1 MDENQNIIIYQ
12 NDEGTIGVEVKL
24 VNNDLWLSLN
34 QIAELFGR
42 DKSVISRHLSNIF
55 KEAELEKDSTVA
67 FFATV
72 QIEGNHEVTRQI
84 EHFNLDA
91 IISVGYRV
99 NSKRGT
105 QFRRWSSQVLKD
117 HLQKGYSINRL
128 GLDNLK
134 IKELQQSIELLS
146 HTLLHQELVSD
157 MGQEIL
163 TIITQYSKTWDTLLR
178 YDEDRLQQNNE
189 QKDNLIELN
198 YLETIEAITQFK
210 VDLINKNEAT
220 SLFGNPKDSQLEAIL
235 GNICQTFDN
244 QPLYQSHIERAA
256 HLLYFIIKDHPFS
269 DGNKRI
275 GCLLFLMYLHKAGLK
290 KIAPENN
297 SLIAVALLV
306 AESNPIHK
314 DLIIQL
320 IMRLMN

>member
-1 MDENQNIIIYQ
+1 MNENQNIIIYQ
-12 NDEGTIGVEVKL
+12 NNEGSINVEVKL
-24 VNNDLWLSLN
+24 LNNDLWLSLN

-55 KEAELEKDSTVA
+55 KEEELEKDSTVA

-117 HLQKGYSINRL
+117 HIQKGYSINRFTM
-128 GLDNLK
+128 DKLK
-134 IKELQQSIELLS
+134 IKELQQAIELLS
-146 HTLLHQELVSD
+146 HTLLHQELVND

-163 TIITQYSKTWDTLLR
+163 ALITQYSKTWDTLLR
-178 YDEDRLQQNNE
+178 YDEDRLE
-189 QKDNLIELN
+189 QKVDKQDNLIEIQ
-198 YLETIEAITQFK
+198 YMEIIEAIDHFK
-210 VDLINKNEAT
+210 VELVKKGEAS
-220 SLFGNPKDSQLEAIL
+220 SLFGNLKDKQLEAIL
-235 GNICQTFDN
+235 GSISQTFDN
-244 QPLYQSHIERAA
+244 QPLYKTHIERAA
-256 HLLYFIIKDHPFS
+256 HLLYFVIKDHPFS

-275 GCLLFLMYLHKAGLK
+275 GCLLFLMYLYKADLK
-290 KIAPENN
+290 QIVPENN
-297 SLIAVALLV
+297 SLIAMALLV
-306 AESNPIHK
+306 AESNPKHK
-314 DLIIQL
+314 DLVIQL
-320 IMRLMN
+320 VMRLMS

>member
-1 MDENQNIIIYQ
+1 MNENQNIIIYQ
-12 NDEGTIGVEVKL
+12 NDEGTIDVEVKL
-24 VNNDLWLSLN
+24 LNNDLWLSLN

-42 DKSVISRHLSNIF
+42 DRSVIGKHIKNIF
-55 KEAELEKDSTVA
+55 KDEELEKDSVVA
-67 FFATV
+67 FFALTAQDGKTYQV
-72 QIEGNHEVTRQI
+72 

-163 TIITQYSKTWDTLLR
+163 TIITQYNKTWDTLLR
-178 YDEDRLQQNNE
+178 YDEDRLQQSNE
-189 QKDNLIELN
+189 KKDDLIELN
-198 YLETIEAITQFK
+198 YLEVIEAITHFK
-210 VDLINKNEAT
+210 SDQIKKQEAS
-220 SLFGNPKDSQLEAIL
+220 SLFGNLKDNQLEAIL
-235 GNICQTFDN
+235 GNICQTFDG
-244 QPLYQSHIERAA
+244 QPLYATHIERAA

-290 KIAPENN
+290 NLAPENN
-297 SLIAVALLV
+297 SLIAMALLV
-306 AESNPIHK
+306 AESNPVHK

-320 IMRLMN
+320 IMRLMS

>member
-1 MDENQNIIIYQ
+1 MNDNQNIIIYQ
-12 NDEGTIGVEVKL
+12 NNEGSINVEVKL
-24 VNNDLWLSLN
+24 LNNDLWLSLN

-42 DKSVISRHLSNIF
+42 DRSVIGKHIKNIF
-55 KEAELEKDSTVA
+55 KEDELDRNSVVA
-67 FFATV
+67 FFALTAQDGKTYQV
-72 QIEGNHEVTRQI
+72 

-128 GLDNLK
+128 TMDNLK

-178 YDEDRLQQNNE
+178 YDEDRLQQSNE
-189 QKDNLIELN
+189 QKDDLIELN
-198 YLETIEAITQFK
+198 YLEAIEAINHFK
-210 VDLINKNEAT
+210 SDLIKKGEAS
-220 SLFGNPKDSQLEAIL
+220 SLFGNFKDSQLEAIL
-235 GNICQTFDN
+235 GNICQTFDS
-244 QPLYQSHIERAA
+244 QPLYTTHIERAA

-290 KIAPENN
+290 NLAPENN
-297 SLIAVALLV
+297 SLIAMALLV

-320 IMRLMN
+320 IMRLMS

>member
-1 MDENQNIIIYQ
+1 MNENQNIVIYQ
-12 NDEGTIGVEVKL
+12 NDEGTIDVEVKL

-55 KEAELEKDSTVA
+55 KEAELEKNSTVA

-72 QIEGNHEVTRQI
+72 QIEGGHEVTRQI
-84 EHFNLDA
+84 EHFNLDV

-146 HTLLHQELVSD
+146 HTLLHQELVTD

-163 TIITQYSKTWDTLLR
+163 TLITQYSKTWDTLLR
-178 YDEDRLQQNNE
+178 YDEDRLE
-189 QKDNLIELN
+189 QKVDKQDDFIALQYTEI
-198 YLETIEAITQFK
+198 IEAIDQFK
-210 VDLINKNEAT
+210 ADLIQKGEAS
-220 SLFGNPKDSQLEAIL
+220 SLFGK
-235 GNICQTFDN
+235 
-244 QPLYQSHIERAA
+244 Y
-256 HLLYFIIKDHPFS
+256 
-269 DGNKRI
+269 
-275 GCLLFLMYLHKAGLK
+275 
-290 KIAPENN
+290 IA
-297 SLIAVALLV
+297 
-306 AESNPIHK
+306 
-314 DLIIQL
+314 
-320 IMRLMN
+320 

>member
-1 MDENQNIIIYQ
+1 MNENQNIIIYQ
-12 NDEGTIGVEVKL
+12 NDEGSIDVEVKL
-24 VNNDLWLSLN
+24 LNNDLWLSLN

-42 DKSVISRHLSNIF
+42 HKSVVSRHLSNIF
-55 KEAELEKDSTVA
+55 KEEELEKNSTVA

-178 YDEDRLQQNNE
+178 YDEDRLQQ
-189 QKDNLIELN
+189 KDERQDDLIELH
-198 YLETIEAITQFK
+198 YLETIDVISQFK
-210 VDLINKNEAT
+210 IDLIKKGEAS
-220 SLFGNPKDSQLEAIL
+220 SLFGNLKDNQLEAIL
-235 GNICQTFDN
+235 GNISQTFDS
-244 QPLYQSHIERAA
+244 QPLYNTHIERAA
-256 HLLYFIIKDHPFS
+256 HLLYFVIKDHPFS

-275 GCLLFLMYLHKAGLK
+275 GCLLFLMYLYKADLK
-290 KIAPENN
+290 HIVPENN
-297 SLIAVALLV
+297 SLIAMALLV

-320 IMRLMN
+320 VMRLIT

>member
-1 MDENQNIIIYQ
+1 MNENQKIVIYQ
-12 NDEGTIGVEVKL
+12 NDEGTIDVDVKL
-24 VNNDLWLSLN
+24 LNNDLWLSLK

-42 DKSVISRHLSNIF
+42 DKSVISRHLSNVF
-55 KEAELEKDSTVA
+55 KEEELDRDSVVA
-67 FFATV
+67 FFATTAQDGKTYQV
-72 QIEGNHEVTRQI
+72 

-157 MGQEIL
+157 IGQEVL
-163 TIITQYSKTWDTLLR
+163 SLITQYSKTWDTLLR
-178 YDEDRLQQNNE
+178 YDEDRLE
-189 QKDNLIELN
+189 QKVDKQDNFIELK
-198 YLETIEAITQFK
+198 YIEIIEAIDQFK
-210 VDLINKNEAT
+210 ADLIQKGEAS
-220 SLFGNPKDSQLEAIL
+220 SLFGNLKDDQLEAIL

-244 QPLYQSHIERAA
+244 QPLYRTHIDRAA

-290 KIAPENN
+290 NLAPENN
-297 SLIAVALLV
+297 SLIAMALLI
-306 AESNPIHK
+306 AESNPKHK
-314 DLIIQL
+314 DLVIQL
-320 IMRLMN
+320 IIRLIS

>member
-1 MDENQNIIIYQ
+1 MNENQNIIIYQ
-12 NDEGTIGVEVKL
+12 NDGGTIDVEVKL
-24 VNNDLWLSLN
+24 LNNDLWLSLN

-42 DKSVISRHLSNIF
+42 DKSVIAKHLKNVF
-55 KEAELEKDSTVA
+55 REEELDRNSTVA

-146 HTLLHQELVSD
+146 HTLLHQELVND

-178 YDEDRLQQNNE
+178 YDEDRLQQSNE
-189 QKDNLIELN
+189 QKDDLIELN
-198 YLETIEAITQFK
+198 YLEAIEAINHFK
-210 VDLINKNEAT
+210 SDLIKKGEAS
-220 SLFGNPKDSQLEAIL
+220 SLFGNFKDSQLEAIL
-235 GNICQTFDN
+235 GNICQTFDS
-244 QPLYQSHIERAA
+244 QPLYTTHIERAA

-290 KIAPENN
+290 NLAPENN
-297 SLIAVALLV
+297 SLIAMALLV

-320 IMRLMN
+320 IMRLMS

>member
-1 MDENQNIIIYQ
+1 MNDNQNIIIYQ
-12 NDEGTIGVEVKL
+12 NNEGSINVEVKL
-24 VNNDLWLSLN
+24 LNNDLWLSLN

-42 DKSVISRHLSNIF
+42 DRSVIGKHIKNIF
-55 KEAELEKDSTVA
+55 KEDELDRNSVVA
-67 FFATV
+67 FFALTAQDGKTYQV
-72 QIEGNHEVTRQI
+72 

-128 GLDNLK
+128 TMDNLK

-178 YDEDRLQQNNE
+178 YDEDRLQQSNE
-189 QKDNLIELN
+189 QKDDLIELN
-198 YLETIEAITQFK
+198 YLEAIEAINHFK
-210 VDLINKNEAT
+210 SDLIKKGEAS
-220 SLFGNPKDSQLEAIL
+220 SLFGNLKDSQLEGIL
-235 GNICQTFDN
+235 GNICQTFDS
-244 QPLYQSHIERAA
+244 QPLYTTHIERAA

-290 KIAPENN
+290 ERAPENN
-297 SLIAVALLV
+297 SLIAMALLV

-320 IMRLMN
+320 IMRLMS

>member
-1 MDENQNIIIYQ
+1 MSETQNIIIYQ
-12 NDEGTIGVEVKL
+12 NNEGNINVEVTL
-24 VNNDLWLSLN
+24 LNNDLWLSLN

-55 KEAELEKDSTVA
+55 KEEELDKKSTVA

-72 QIEGNHEVTRQI
+72 QTEGGHEVSRQI

-105 QFRRWSSQVLKD
+105 QFRRWSSKVLKD

-128 GLDNLK
+128 GLDVLK

-146 HTLLHQELVSD
+146 NTLMHQELVTD
-157 MGQEIL
+157 IGQEIL
-163 TIITQYSKTWDTLLR
+163 AIIIHYNKTWDTLLR
-178 YDEDRLQQNNE
+178 YDEDRLQPNNE
-189 QKDNLIELN
+189 QNDELIDFH
-198 YLETIEAITQFK
+198 YAEAMAAIAQLK
-210 VDLINKNEAT
+210 ADLINKTEAST
-220 SLFGNPKDSQLEAIL
+220 LFGNLKDNQLAAIL
-235 GNICQTFDN
+235 GNLSQTFDN
-244 QPLYQSHIERAA
+244 QPLYQTHIERAA

-275 GCLLFLMYLHKAGLK
+275 GCLLFLMYLHKVGLK
-290 KIAPENN
+290 NIAPENN
-297 SLIAVALLV
+297 SLIAMALLV
-306 AESNPIHK
+306 AESNPVHK

-320 IMRLMN
+320 IMRLMT

>member
-1 MDENQNIIIYQ
+1 MNDNQNIIIYQ
-12 NDEGTIGVEVKL
+12 NDEGTIDVEVKL
-24 VNNDLWLSLN
+24 LNNDLWLSLS

-42 DKSVISRHLSNIF
+42 DRSVIGKHLKNVF
-55 KEAELEKDSTVA
+55 REEELDRDSVVA
-67 FFATV
+67 FFALTAQDGKTYKV
-72 QIEGNHEVTRQI
+72 

-117 HLQKGYSINRL
+117 HLQKGYSINHL

-146 HTLLHQELVSD
+146 HTLLHQELVND

-178 YDEDRLQQNNE
+178 YDEDRLQQ
-189 QKDNLIELN
+189 KDERQDDLIELH
-198 YLETIEAITQFK
+198 YLETIDVISQFK
-210 VDLINKNEAT
+210 IDLIKKGEAS
-220 SLFGNPKDSQLEAIL
+220 SLFGNLKDNQLEAIL
-235 GNICQTFDN
+235 GNISQTFDN
-244 QPLYQSHIERAA
+244 EPLYQTHIERAA
-256 HLLYFIIKDHPFS
+256 HLLYFVIKDHPFS

-290 KIAPENN
+290 KIVPENN
-297 SLIAVALLV
+297 SLIAMALLV

-320 IMRLMN
+320 IIRLMS

>member
-1 MDENQNIIIYQ
+1 MNENQNIVIYQ
-12 NDEGTIGVEVKL
+12 NDEGTIDVEVKL
-24 VNNDLWLSLN
+24 LNNDLWLSLN

-42 DKSVISRHLSNIF
+42 DRSVIGKHIKNIF
-55 KEAELEKDSTVA
+55 KDEELEKDSVVA
-67 FFATV
+67 FFALTAQDGKTYQV
-72 QIEGNHEVTRQI
+72 

-178 YDEDRLQQNNE
+178 YDEDRLQQ
-189 QKDNLIELN
+189 KDERQDDLIELH
-198 YLETIEAITQFK
+198 YLETIDVISQFK
-210 VDLINKNEAT
+210 IDLIKKGEAS
-220 SLFGNPKDSQLEAIL
+220 SLFGNLKDNQLEAIL
-235 GNICQTFDN
+235 GNISQTFDS
-244 QPLYQSHIERAA
+244 QPLYNTHIERAA
-256 HLLYFIIKDHPFS
+256 HLLYFVIKDHPFS

-275 GCLLFLMYLHKAGLK
+275 GCLLFLMYLYKSDLK
-290 KIAPENN
+290 HIVPENN
-297 SLIAVALLV
+297 SLIAMALLV

-320 IMRLMN
+320 IIRLMN